1 MVKYAKESEVIVFCL
16 PPHTTH
22 ASQPLDAAVF
32 GPLKQ
37 HWANACHKYMQKNP
51 GKGITKYQFSG
62 LFKEAWMET
71 LRPSNVC
78 AGFKKCGIFPFDPN
92 AIECTVSAT
101 EMATIPITSTTL
113 NEGKKH

>member
-1 MVKYAKESEVIVFCL
+1 MLRYAKTNEVIILCL

-37 HWANACHKYMQKNP
+37 HWANACHKYMQKHP

-71 LRPSNVC
+71 IRPANVC
-78 AGFKKCGIFPFDPN
+78 AGFKKCGIYFDPK
-92 AIECTVSAT
+92 AIECTTTVPAKLTGT
-101 EMATIPITSTTL
+101 EISD
-113 NEGKKH
+113 GKDG